1 MTIRR
6 ATAADI
12 PALQHLLAQIL
23 KLHHHIRPDLFRP
36 HGGAYSAEELASL
49 VADDDTPVFVY
60 TDGQDRV
67 VGHLFLQLKNEESS
81 VFKPFK
87 TLFIDDLCV
96 DKTARGQN
104 IGTLLYDFALDFA
117 RRHGCH
123 NLTLD
128 VWNGNADAVCFYRK
142 RGMSAQS
149 TRMEV
154 LLSE

>member
-1 MTIRR
+1 MPIRR

-12 PALQHLLAQIL
+12 PALQNLLAQIL

-36 HGGAYSAEELASL
+36 QGGAYSAEELTAL
-49 VADDDTPVFVY
+49 MTNDDTPIFVY

-96 DKTARGQN
+96 DETARGQN
-104 IGTLLYDFALDFA
+104 IGTQLYDFALAFA

-123 NLTLD
+123 NLTLN
-128 VWNGNADAVCFYRK
+128 VWNGNADALRFYRK
-142 RGMSAQS
+142 LGMEEQS

-154 LLSE
+154 RLLD